1 MASVWAPLLSLA
13 ISQLI
18 SPLVT
23 HISRPVVSVIVNLYF
38 LSHLPP
44 RHPHLQACRVNDRQ
58 PVFPV
63 SSPPSSITSLGLSC
77 QSVIVNLQF
86 LSPPC

>member
-23 HISRPVVSVIVNLYF
+23 HISRPVVSVTVNLYS
-38 LSHLPP
+38 LSHLPLVTHNSRP
-44 RHPHLQACRVNDRQ
+44 VVSVTVNLYSLSHLPLVTHISR
-58 PVFPV
+58 PV
-63 SSPPSSITSLGLSC
+63 SC
-77 QSVIVNLQF
+77 Q
-86 LSPPC
+86 